1 MDTTTTPHS
10 PTPIRIKGV
19 GDSLWVTLDP
29 ETPLAILQEG
39 LRQRFEQMKNLA
51 ANARVIIDTGSPDAH
66 RGLVS
71 QLGDFLKATF
81 PVASVAAP
89 PKERPPIVDQAPR
102 IRQRDMSRSWQ
113 HHRSDVLMLTGRVRS
128 GQKVTARK
136 HLLIL
141 GDVNPGGE
149 VVAGGVR
156 LRSDSPGPAGA
167 FPLPGSPRLRSA
179 SAAGSVAPLEC
190 FSGWIRP
197 RSMGTGET
205 VKASA
210 AESHRVNAQ
219 NTWHIEEMEVFFDGD
234 CPICSRE
241 ISFLLRHQRLQGIGH
256 EQAGPG
262 VEQEKEPGCQRGAA
276 Q

>member
-66 RGLVS
+66 RGLVT

-113 HHRSDVLMLTGRVRS
+113 HHRSDVLMLAGRVRS

-149 VVAGGVR
+149 VLAGGDILVMGSLCGTASAGQPDNLEAIVLALDFR
-156 LRSDSPGPAGA
+156 PTQVQIGGFVAAGLPDSPGKITEFAHLENGA
-167 FPLPGSPRLRSA
+167 IMVEDYLKAAPFGRLPWPQVR
-179 SAAGSVAPLEC
+179 
-190 FSGWIRP
+190 
-197 RSMGTGET
+197 
-205 VKASA
+205 
-210 AESHRVNAQ
+210 
-219 NTWHIEEMEVFFDGD
+219 
-234 CPICSRE
+234 
-241 ISFLLRHQRLQGIGH
+241 
-256 EQAGPG
+256 
-262 VEQEKEPGCQRGAA
+262 
-276 Q
+276 